1 MTTGVLHELGG
12 AAGLPRLLISHATGF
27 HAHCYL
33 PIVSALADRF
43 HSFGLDYRGHGHNP
57 SPAGWR
63 VDWRWF
69 GEEALGAAELVAPDG
84 GLVAFGHS
92 MGGAALLMAAH
103 RDPGRFERLVLFEP
117 VVMPPPEQPIDPE
130 SVPLVAGARRRRRR
144 FADLAEAYENYA
156 GKPPMSLM
164 TPAALRAYVQWGF
177 RPTASGEVELRC
189 APEFESATFAASWSN
204 GVWELLPEIEVPTV
218 VVSGAV
224 DEAQPS
230 NASAAIA
237 ERLPRGRLV
246 VIEHQTH
253 FGPFSHPDEV
263 AALIAG

>member
-1 MTTGVLHELGG
+1 MVTGVLHELAG

-27 HAHCYL
+27 HAHCYQ
-33 PIVSALADRF
+33 PIADALGDRLQCY
-43 HSFGLDYRGHGHNP
+43 GLDYRGHGHNP

-69 GEEALGAAELVAPDG
+69 GDEAAGTARLLAPDG
-84 GLVAFGHS
+84 GLVGFGHS

-103 RDPGRFERLVLFEP
+103 RDPALFDRLVLFEP
-117 VVMPPPEQPIDPE
+117 VVMEPPTSPIDPDE
-130 SVPLVAGARRRRRR
+130 VPLVVGARRRRRR
-144 FADLAEAYENYA
+144 FASTDEAYDNYT

-164 TPAALRAYVQWGF
+164 TPEALRAYVEWGF
-177 RPTASGEVELRC
+177 RRTASGDVELRC
-189 APEFESATFAASWSN
+189 DPEFESDTFAASWSN
-204 GVWELLPEIEVPTV
+204 GVWELLPDVDVPTV

-224 DEAQPS
+224 VEAGPS
-230 NASAAIA
+230 SASSLIA
-237 ERLPRGRLV
+237 GRLPHAELV
-246 VIEHQTH
+246 VLEHQTH